1 VAVIRVSESTK
12 RELIKF
18 IAKLEMKL
26 GRRVSMDEA
35 IRFLLFDRTKRP
47 ELLEMA
53 CSPIISENLVEELYE
68 ERRKDEERISRKYG
82 L

>member
-18 IAKLEMKL
+18 IARLEMKL

-35 IRFLLFDRTKRP
+35 IRFLLFGKTKRP
-47 ELLEMA
+47 ELLEVA
-53 CSPIISENLVEELYE
+53 CSPINGKNLVEELYE
-68 ERRKDEERISRKYG
+68 ERRKDEERISRKYS